1 MGEVDFKAFEREKYL
16 NLETFRKSGQGV
28 PTPVW
33 FVRDG
38 SALYVNTERTSGKVK
53 RIRNNPRVR
62 IAPCDARGGLRGDW
76 VEATAA
82 VVEDSSVDQRVSEL
96 ANKKYGIT
104 KKLFDLMGRVN
115 HGSRIVVRIEA
126 GGEGRH

>member
-1 MGEVDFKAFEREKYL
+1 MSEVDFKAFEREKYL

-33 FVRDG
+33 FVQDG
-38 SALYVNTERTSGKVK
+38 AALYVNTERTSGKVK

-62 IAPCDARGGLRGDW
+62 IAPCDVRGSLRGDW

-82 VVEDSSVDQRVSEL
+82 VVEDSSVSQRVSKL
-96 ANKKYGIT
+96 ADRKYGIT
-104 KKLFDLMGRVN
+104 KKLFDLLGRVN
-115 HGSRIVVRIEA
+115 QGSRIVVRIDA
-126 GGEGRH
+126 PGEGKH

>member
-1 MGEVDFKAFEREKYL
+1 MGEADFKAFEREKYL

-38 SALYVNTERTSGKVK
+38 AALYVNTERTSGKVK

-62 IAPCDARGGLRGDW
+62 IAPCDVRGSLRGDW

-82 VVEDSSVDQRVSEL
+82 VVEDSSVGQRVSKL
-96 ANKKYGIT
+96 ADRKYGIT
-104 KKLFDLMGRVN
+104 KKLFDLLGRVN
-115 HGSRIVVRIEA
+115 QGSRIVVRIDA
-126 GGEGRH
+126 PGEGQH